1 MAPITLQ
8 RLVKKLDKL
17 KPEAGTRQGSNRPT
31 MAAGSPE

>member
-17 KPEAGTRQGSNRPT
+17 KPEAD
-31 MAAGSPE
+31 AARL